1 MRRVRPLTLLLC
13 GLLLTLT
20 ACGQAQSASTI
31 YSTPPNI
38 PQGEML
44 YVLDGSAP
52 SSIVGQ
58 RIVSFH
64 PGTTLSTS
72 LPTGLFSQDHQHI
85 YTAIPQ
91 NGHTTI
97 MITNTQGS
105 IAVRTFTIAGTYST
119 ASSDYT
125 KSVLSANGRWLAL
138 RQLEQTGTMTT
149 FALVDTQKGT
159 LAKTFTA
166 QGDFDLDAVSPDG
179 SRVFLLE
186 RLHDTTGHYYVRR
199 YDVSSNQLF
208 QGIIADKSEINDPR
222 MLGSGLTRQ
231 MAQDG
236 SRAYTLY
243 TDARSNIAFVH
254 ILPLMSNFN
263 GARCI
268 NLPAGKSSSL
278 LSYYT
283 LALSADGSLLYATNA
298 ALGVTVVISVTD
310 KDAFSDDIVTTIH
323 FSPLNAQIPL
333 NKTMRTLYNGAALSS
348 DQSMLYAVG
357 TRGIVAIHLA
367 DEKMKQSYAQQQ
379 TFTGIALS
387 MDNKTLYAVSPN
399 EGITLINLQSGQAQ
413 QIAPNPVHA
422 PWGIEWV
429 THV

>member
-1 MRRVRPLTLLLC
+1 MHRVRSLTLLLC
-13 GLLLTLT
+13 GLLLALS
-20 ACGQAQSASTI
+20 ACGQTQSASTI
-31 YSTPPNI
+31 SSTPANI

-44 YVLDGSAP
+44 YVLDGSV
-52 SSIVGQ
+52 SSGTAGQ
-58 RIVSFH
+58 HIVSFH

-72 LPTGLFSQDHQHI
+72 LPTGLLSQDHQHI
-85 YTAIPQ
+85 YTANPQ
-91 NGHTTI
+91 GTHTTI
-97 MITNTQGS
+97 TITNTQGS
-105 IAVRTFTIAGTYST
+105 TATRTFTIAGTYST
-119 ASSDYT
+119 ANSDYT

-138 RQLEQTGTMTT
+138 RQLEQTTTKST
-149 FALVDTQKGT
+149 FALVDTQKAT
-159 LAKTFTA
+159 LAKTFTV
-166 QGDFDLDAVSPDG
+166 QGDFDLDAVSPNG

-199 YDVSSNQLF
+199 YDVASNHLF

-243 TDARSNIAFVH
+243 TDTGSNIAFVH
-254 ILPLMSNFN
+254 ILPLDSNFN

-268 NLPAGKSSSL
+268 NLPTGKSSAL

-298 ALGVTVVISVTD
+298 ALGVTIVISVTD

-323 FSPLNAQIPL
+323 FSPLNAQLPS

-348 DQSMLYAVG
+348 DQSMLYALG

-367 DEKMKQSYAQQQ
+367 DEKMKQSYASQQ

-387 MDNKTLYAVSPN
+387 TDNKTLYAVSPN
-399 EGITLINLQSGQAQ
+399 EGITLINLQSGQTQQMTPSPAQ
-413 QIAPNPVHA
+413 N
-422 PWGIEWV
+422 PWGIEWIRR
-429 THV
+429 T